1 MKPSVA
7 DDDLDLANLDLDMD
21 DLAKLNQMFPMDSFD
36 DENEDE
42 LAEALR
48 GIESGDFNIDEFFKD
63 GAESLLEELGDVGAD
78 LPDDD
83 VDGDDLLG
91 ELLAAADSSTSS
103 MIGIGT
109 TSSSSGSTTATGR
122 GRGKK
127 PKVVSEGGNDG
138 DGVGEGE
145 AGLPLPPGVS
155 GDLLLGSLQLDI
167 ADGDVVPRTASS
179 GGSGSSTPLPPL
191 EEFKRLMASLGPE
204 SMLDDDLLFGLDDDP
219 EIDEEMVLSG
229 KQFRDTEQRDNVVV
243 ELRETEDGEQLFY
256 DGVQYNGPELPMGS
270 LTPRVDPDEEDPYYD
285 VYAPNIYDGGKARSN
300 FERYNVDNATI
311 TEAREFNQYLYAT
324 EPDEAVNSRVR
335 IISVITNST
344 QNSTALE
351 MVNSIYDYIRA
362 GTTDVANNIDF
373 EIHCYKYYEE
383 DEVSQY
389 LLRYSLSPLSIYITH
404 THTLTLALLTTKQPV
419 EELRDMIQMWLESYN
434 TYHLVDGSAMKE
446 AWGGIMPNILLS
458 EKNLRAIL
466 DQVKWAMHEDSMDG
480 ALLSPRMRR
489 IRFRG
494 GAQEMITG
502 YNTEDLEAEF
512 SVVSVR

>member
-1 MKPSVA
+1 
-7 DDDLDLANLDLDMD
+7 MD

-36 DENEDE
+36 DENEDD

-63 GAESLLEELGDVGAD
+63 GADSLLEELGDVGAD

-103 MIGIGT
+103 VIGAGFG
-109 TSSSSGSTTATGR
+109 SSSKTTTPPPPPTTGR
-122 GRGKK
+122 GRGRK
-127 PKVVSEGGNDG
+127 PKVVSEGGG
-138 DGVGEGE
+138 GGGGVGE
-145 AGLPLPPGVS
+145 AGLPLPPGIS
-155 GDLLLGSLQLDI
+155 GDLVLGSLQLDI
-167 ADGDVVPRTASS
+167 AGDDVVPGPASS
-179 GGSGSSTPLPPL
+179 SGSSTPLPPL

-243 ELRETEDGEQLFY
+243 ELRDTEDGEQLFY
-256 DGVQYNGPELPMGS
+256 DGVQYNGPELPMGT

-300 FERYNVDNATI
+300 YERYNVDNATI

-351 MVNSIYDYIRA
+351 MVNRIYDYIRA

-383 DEVSQY
+383 DEVS
-389 LLRYSLSPLSIYITH
+389 RTLSPAHSTH
-404 THTLTLALLTTKQPV
+404 RH
-419 EELRDMIQMWLESYN
+419 
-434 TYHLVDGSAMKE
+434 
-446 AWGGIMPNILLS
+446 
-458 EKNLRAIL
+458 
-466 DQVKWAMHEDSMDG
+466 
-480 ALLSPRMRR
+480 SP
-489 IRFRG
+489 
-494 GAQEMITG
+494 
-502 YNTEDLEAEF
+502 
-512 SVVSVR
+512 